1 MSNWICPEHQQ
12 VKFVPPGTSTKTG
25 QPVPY
30 DGFFCCP
37 VKGCKQRPPKNAS
50 APMQRPVQS
59 VGPQSVAAP
68 PPMAVTPNWDKIA
81 EGKCRSLVLCAWI
94 QSGRPMGDFWASE
107 RDFIV
112 YMMQGRPP
120 GFDERT
126 LNEQWDPTDPGPQD
140 SDNIF
145 GA

>member
-1 MSNWICPEHQQ
+1 
-12 VKFVPPGTSTKTG
+12 
-25 QPVPY
+25 
-30 DGFFCCP
+30 
-37 VKGCKQRPPKNAS
+37 
-50 APMQRPVQS
+50 
-59 VGPQSVAAP
+59 
-68 PPMAVTPNWDKIA
+68 MAVTPNWDKIA